1 MTEEQLLDNWI
12 PHDHVWG
19 ESGPVP
25 VEILGGVVFGR
36 GGGLDKSVWKAD
48 LVIDDSAAS
57 LLLQIMRS
65 DAKAGFSNNKK
76 KSPVYSS
83 TSNLLVRIIGRERL
97 DIFERELD
105 RLPSWIEYDE
115 RYFTPCKKCED
126 LEPTGYAK
134 DGKSHYCDYCLE
146 FECSLHNHCEDCGDC
161 EIPFS
166 DELRGGICSDC
177 WDTRQREDESRWEEE
192 EEEAARRKED
202 QDWKD
207 EFEPEW

>member
-19 ESGPVP
+19 ASGPVP
-25 VEILGGVVFGR
+25 REGLGEGYTNPISE
-36 GGGLDKSVWKAD
+36 KSSWEAD
-48 LVIDDSAAS
+48 LVIDDSAAHV
-57 LLLQIMRS
+57 LLQILRS
-65 DAKAGFSNNKK
+65 DAEAGFSNEEV
-76 KSPVYSS
+76 KSPVYWE
-83 TSNLLVRIIGRERL
+83 TSNLLVRIIGKERL
-97 DIFERELD
+97 DIFERKLD

-115 RYFTPCKKCED
+115 RYFIECGECEK

-134 DGKSHYCDYCLE
+134 DGKSHYCDDCLRN
-146 FECSLHNHCEDCGDC
+146 ECGLHDHCEDCGEC
-161 EIPFS
+161 EEPYS
-166 DELRGGICSDC
+166 DELRGGICFDC
-177 WDTRQREDESRWEEE
+177 QDTRQREDERRWEEE